1 MLAQRGMSIVSLQ
14 RYMGHDNLN
23 TTMIYAEV
31 SDPLLQKD
39 YYRGAATFD
48 PGSAELARRFLDL
61 SPKDELRQLIAEL
74 KCPELEPNQRKRI
87 LEQMESLLEE
97 TGQTSDTPGQDS
109 EKEDDSPDSLRSD
122 SRI

>member
-1 MLAQRGMSIVSLQ
+1 MLAAGMSIVSLQ

-48 PGSAELARRFLDL
+48 PASAELARRFLDL
-61 SPKDELRQLIAEL
+61 SQKDELRQLIAEL
-74 KCPELEPNQRKRI
+74 KCPELEPKQRKAILERMERI
-87 LEQMESLLEE
+87 LDDLEQDL
-97 TGQTSDTPGQDS
+97 DTPGES
-109 EKEDDSPDSLRSD
+109 T
-122 SRI
+122 